1 LILTLRVVVHIVTIR
16 FKRLQSMDGSN
27 YKYFRIAHPFV
38 LNWSVRKVNSST
50 FKRTQLQKVFSTN
63 LQIRVSLN
71 FGPPYTNN
79 YAASNTAHVT
89 AYRVSV
95 TSTCTNKVL
104 KCLYICWHTL
114 ITPHFGSTRLS
125 DEKFSKL
132 QYVRHKYGC
141 VDLHADLDNLV
152 LKSSANV
159 AKVLRTQ

>member
-1 LILTLRVVVHIVTIR
+1 
-16 FKRLQSMDGSN
+16 MDGTN
-27 YKYFRIAHPFV
+27 NKYFRITHPFV
-38 LNWSVRKVNSST
+38 LNLSVRKVNSST
-50 FKRTQLQKVFSTN
+50 FKRTQHQESFKHKSSN
-63 LQIRVSLN
+63 SHVSK
-71 FGPPYTNN
+71 FWTIYKNN

-114 ITPHFGSTRLS
+114 ITPHFGSTRLRV
-125 DEKFSKL
+125 ENFSKL
-132 QYVRHKYGC
+132 QHVRHKYGC

-159 AKVLRTQ
+159 AKVLSTQ